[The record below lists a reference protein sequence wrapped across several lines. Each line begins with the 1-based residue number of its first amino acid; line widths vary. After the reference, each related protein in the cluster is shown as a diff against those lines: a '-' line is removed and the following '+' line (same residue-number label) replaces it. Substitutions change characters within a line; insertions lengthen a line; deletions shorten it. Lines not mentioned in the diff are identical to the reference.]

1 MSTKVTYDTVA
12 ERVGLILGVP
22 PTHIRFWTVNSTT
35 SNPKATV
42 KRLPNSNL
50 LAMLN
55 TAAYSQIAQNHR
67 MDALFFEVLEI
78 SLDELEHKKSIKVT
92 LLSEGITKEV
102 GLPNSCHAI
111 EQLPNQIDQCNRS
124 HLTYLSTK
132 TAR

>member
-1 MSTKVTYDTVA
+1 MSCKTTYDTVSQ
-12 ERVGLILGVP
+12 RVGAILGVP
-22 PTHIRFWTVNSTT
+22 STHIRFWTVNSTT

-42 KRLPNSNL
+42 KRNPNNNL

-55 TAAYSQIAQNHR
+55 TAAYSQMAQNNR

-102 GLPNSCHAI
+102 SLRVPANF
-111 EQLPNQIDQCNRS
+111 EEL
-124 HLTYLSTK
+124 Y
-132 TAR
+132 